1 MAATFP
7 GVCAVVPAAG
17 FGRRMQTE
25 CPKQYLSIGNKTI
38 LEHAVA
44 ALLADARVQR
54 VVIAVSPGD
63 RRFSQLPLAQ
73 HPQITVV
80 DGGAERA
87 DSVLAGLQALPEAQW
102 VLVHDA
108 ARPCLHQDDL
118 SRLLSLCETSRVGG
132 ILAAPVRDTMKR
144 AEPDKTAIAHT
155 VDRND
160 LWHALTP
167 QFFPRELLVDCLT
180 RALNEGATITDE
192 ASALEYCGFHP
203 QLVAGRADNIK
214 VTRPEDL
221 ALAEFYLTRSRHRES
236 LMRID
241 MVLTYTLLA
250 VKAQSS
256 LAGYA
261 FLMKKGCWPTP
272 TATSR
277 CMR

>member
-1 MAATFP
+1 MAVTFP

-17 FGRRMQTE
+17 FGRRMQTG

-38 LEHAVA
+38 LEHSVD
-44 ALLADARVQR
+44 ALLANARVQR
-54 VVIAVSPGD
+54 VIIAVSAGD
-63 RRFSQLPLAQ
+63 ERFAQLPLAQ

-80 DGGAERA
+80 EGGAERA
-87 DSVLAGLQALPEAQW
+87 DSVLAGLRAIDDAEW

-118 SRLLSLCETSRVGG
+118 ARLLALSERSRVGG

-144 AEPDKTAIAHT
+144 AEPGKVAIAHT

-167 QFFPRELLVDCLT
+167 QFFPRELLLACLT
-180 RALNEGATITDE
+180 RALNDGASITDE

-203 QLVAGRADNIK
+203 ELIAGRADNIK

-221 ALAEFYLTRSRHRES
+221 ALAEFYLTRSGNPEN
-236 LMRID
+236 
-241 MVLTYTLLA
+241 A
-250 VKAQSS
+250 
-256 LAGYA
+256 
-261 FLMKKGCWPTP
+261 
-272 TATSR
+272 
-277 CMR
+277 